1 MCCFWSTTKMQMYFP
16 MKILLVTEFPSLP
29 SPLLYLPKKA
39 NKKKGKEM
47 CKIFIN
53 TNLANRDCKLLM
65 NCRAMPSF
73 PIAEQPQAA

>member
-39 NKKKGKEM
+39 NKKKEKKCAKSLSTQTWLIG
-47 CKIFIN
+47 
-53 TNLANRDCKLLM
+53 TANC
-65 NCRAMPSF
+65 
-73 PIAEQPQAA
+73 